1 MEEITGVAH
10 HAFGHPLWPVAAA
23 RLANLGKDMDR
34 WREMIGRLR
43 EEYKEQYCS
52 DSGRGERYVR
62 SYYARAYYDA
72 SRMEAEYARHF
83 IPAEGSQR
91 ERPPRWPR

>member
-1 MEEITGVAH
+1 MVFQGCLFVEEITGVAH

-43 EEYKEQYCS
+43 EEYKEQYCF
-52 DSGRGERYVR
+52 DSGRGERVCEELLR
-62 SYYARAYYDA
+62 SRVL
-72 SRMEAEYARHF
+72 RRFPH
-83 IPAEGSQR
+83 GSGI
-91 ERPPRWPR
+91 RPPLHSG